1 MKFLKIILLAL
12 FSAVSL
18 FAISEEQIKS
28 TMQKTTQDA
37 IEVLKNA
44 NLSKDEKISKI
55 FAVFDP
61 YFDYEQMSKIALNK
75 RYNNLNAEQKAKFNK
90 AFEERLKS
98 SYVDKLLS
106 YKNQTINFK
115 DATKPNENRYFLNAD
130 LVGEDGKNYGFTYKF
145 YNAKER
151 GWLIYDLDIV
161 GVSIIQT
168 YRSQF
173 GDVLNNA
180 DFNTLLQKL
189 NEAVLPDQNKT
200 NP

>member
-1 MKFLKIILLAL
+1 MKFLKIILLAF

-18 FAISEEQIKS
+18 FAISEEQIKP
-28 TMQKTTQDA
+28 TIQKATQDA

-61 YFDYEQMSKIALNK
+61 YFDYEQMSKIALSK
-75 RYNNLNAEQKAKFNK
+75 RYNNLSAEQKVKFNK
-90 AFEERLKS
+90 AFEERLKT
-98 SYVDKLLS
+98 SYIDKLLS

-115 DATKPNENRYFLNAD
+115 DVTKPNENRYFLNAD

-151 GWLIYDLDIV
+151 GWLIYDVEIL

-173 GDVLNNA
+173 DSLMENESFEN
-180 DFNTLLQKL
+180 LLSKL
-189 NEAVLPDQNKT
+189 NSVQAPQ
-200 NP
+200 

>member
-1 MKFLKIILLAL
+1 MKFLKIILLAF

-18 FAISEEQIKS
+18 FAISEEQIKP
-28 TMQKTTQDA
+28 TMQKATQDA
-37 IEVLKNA
+37 IEVLKNV

-61 YFDYEQMSKIALNK
+61 YFDYEQMSKIALSK
-75 RYNNLNAEQKAKFNK
+75 RYNNLSAEQKVKFNK
-90 AFEERLKS
+90 AFEERLKT

-115 DATKPNENRYFLNAD
+115 DVTKPNENRYFLNAD

-151 GWLIYDLDIV
+151 GWLIYDVEIL

-173 GDVLNNA
+173 DSLMENESFEN
-180 DFNTLLQKL
+180 LLSKL
-189 NEAVLPDQNKT
+189 NSVQVPQ
-200 NP
+200 

>member
-1 MKFLKIILLAL
+1 MKFLKIILLAF

-18 FAISEEQIKS
+18 FAISEEQIKP
-28 TMQKTTQDA
+28 TMQKATQDA

-44 NLSKDEKISKI
+44 NLRKAEKISKI

-61 YFDYEQMSKIALNK
+61 YFDYEQMSKIALSK
-75 RYNNLNAEQKAKFNK
+75 RYNNLSTEQKVKFNK

-115 DATKPNENRYFLNAD
+115 DVTKPNENRYFLNAD

-151 GWLIYDLDIV
+151 GWLIYDVEIL

-173 GDVLNNA
+173 DSLMENESFEN
-180 DFNTLLQKL
+180 LLSKL
-189 NEAVLPDQNKT
+189 NSVQAPQ
-200 NP
+200 

>member
-18 FAISEEQIKS
+18 FAISEEQIKP
-28 TMQKTTQDA
+28 TMQKATQDA

-61 YFDYEQMSKIALNK
+61 YFDYEQMSKIALSK
-75 RYNNLNAEQKAKFNK
+75 RYNNLSAEQKVKFNK

-115 DATKPNENRYFLNAD
+115 DVTKPNENRYFLNAD

-151 GWLIYDLDIV
+151 GWLTYDVEIL

-173 GDVLNNA
+173 DSLMENESFEN
-180 DFNTLLQKL
+180 LLSKL
-189 NEAVLPDQNKT
+189 NSVQAPQ
-200 NP
+200 

>member
-18 FAISEEQIKS
+18 FAISEEQIKP

-37 IEVLKNA
+37 IEVLKNV
-44 NLSKDEKISKI
+44 NLSKDEKISKM

-61 YFDYEQMSKIALNK
+61 YFDYEQMSKIALSK

-115 DATKPNENRYFLNAD
+115 DVTKPNENRYFLNAD

-145 YNAKER
+145 YNAKEH
-151 GWLIYDLDIV
+151 GWLIYDVEIL

-173 GDVLNNA
+173 DSLMENESFEN
-180 DFNTLLQKL
+180 LLSKL
-189 NEAVLPDQNKT
+189 NSVQAPQ
-200 NP
+200 

>member
-1 MKFLKIILLAL
+1 
-12 FSAVSL
+12 
-18 FAISEEQIKS
+18 
-28 TMQKTTQDA
+28 MQKATQDA

-61 YFDYEQMSKIALNK
+61 YFDYEQMSKIALSK
-75 RYNNLNAEQKAKFNK
+75 RYNNLSAEQKVKFNK
-90 AFEERLKS
+90 AFEERLKT

-115 DATKPNENRYFLNAD
+115 DVTKPNVNRYFLNAD

-151 GWLIYDLDIV
+151 GWLIYDVEIL

-173 GDVLNNA
+173 DSLMENESFEN
-180 DFNTLLQKL
+180 LLSKL
-189 NEAVLPDQNKT
+189 NSVQAPQ
-200 NP
+200 

>member
-1 MKFLKIILLAL
+1 MKFLKIILLAF

-18 FAISEEQIKS
+18 FAISEEQIKP
-28 TMQKTTQDA
+28 TMQKATQDA

-61 YFDYEQMSKIALNK
+61 YFDYEQMSKIALSK
-75 RYNNLNAEQKAKFNK
+75 RYNNLSAEQKVKFNK

-115 DATKPNENRYFLNAD
+115 DVTKPNENRYFLNAD

-151 GWLIYDLDIV
+151 DWLIYDVEIL

-173 GDVLNNA
+173 DSLMENESFEN
-180 DFNTLLQKL
+180 LLSKL
-189 NEAVLPDQNKT
+189 NSVQAPQ
-200 NP
+200 

>member
-1 MKFLKIILLAL
+1 MKFLKIILLAF

-18 FAISEEQIKS
+18 FAISEEQIKP
-28 TMQKTTQDA
+28 TMQKATQDA
-37 IEVLKNA
+37 IEGLKNV

-61 YFDYEQMSKIALNK
+61 YFDYEQMSKIALSK
-75 RYNNLNAEQKAKFNK
+75 RYNNLSAEQKVKFNK
-90 AFEERLKS
+90 AFEERLKT

-115 DATKPNENRYFLNAD
+115 DVTKPNENRYFLNAD

-151 GWLIYDLDIV
+151 GWLIYDVEIL

-173 GDVLNNA
+173 DSLMENESFEN
-180 DFNTLLQKL
+180 LLSKL
-189 NEAVLPDQNKT
+189 NSVQVPQ
-200 NP
+200 

>member
-18 FAISEEQIKS
+18 FAISEEQIKP

-37 IEVLKNA
+37 IEVLKNV

-61 YFDYEQMSKIALNK
+61 YFDYEQMSKIALSK

-115 DATKPNENRYFLNAD
+115 DVTKPNENRYFLNAD

-145 YNAKER
+145 YNAKEH
-151 GWLIYDLDIV
+151 GWLIYDVEIL

-173 GDVLNNA
+173 DSLMENESFEN
-180 DFNTLLQKL
+180 LLSKL
-189 NEAVLPDQNKT
+189 NSVQAPQ
-200 NP
+200 

>member
-1 MKFLKIILLAL
+1 MKFLKIILLAF

-18 FAISEEQIKS
+18 FAISEEQIKP
-28 TMQKTTQDA
+28 TMQKATQDA

-61 YFDYEQMSKIALNK
+61 YFDYEQMSKIALSK
-75 RYNNLNAEQKAKFNK
+75 RYNNLSAEQKVKFNK
-90 AFEERLKS
+90 AFEERLKT
-98 SYVDKLLS
+98 SYIDKLLS

-115 DATKPNENRYFLNAD
+115 DVTKPNENRYFLNAD

-151 GWLIYDLDIV
+151 GWLIYDVEIL

-173 GDVLNNA
+173 DSLMENESFEN
-180 DFNTLLQKL
+180 LLSKL
-189 NEAVLPDQNKT
+189 NSVQAPQ
-200 NP
+200 

>member
-1 MKFLKIILLAL
+1 MKFLKIILLAF

-18 FAISEEQIKS
+18 FAISEEQIKP
-28 TMQKTTQDA
+28 TMQKATQDA

-61 YFDYEQMSKIALNK
+61 YFDYEQMSKIALSK
-75 RYNNLNAEQKAKFNK
+75 RYNNLSAEQKVKFNK
-90 AFEERLKS
+90 AFEERLKT

-115 DATKPNENRYFLNAD
+115 DVTKPNENRYFLNAD

-151 GWLIYDLDIV
+151 GWLIYDVEIL

-173 GDVLNNA
+173 DSLMENESFEN
-180 DFNTLLQKL
+180 LLSKL
-189 NEAVLPDQNKT
+189 NSVQVPQ
-200 NP
+200 

>member
-12 FSAVSL
+12 FSL
-18 FAISEEQIKS
+18 FAISEEQIKP

-61 YFDYEQMSKIALNK
+61 YFDYEQMSKIALSK
-75 RYNNLNAEQKAKFNK
+75 RYNNLSTEQKVKFNK

-151 GWLIYDLDIV
+151 GWLIYDVEIL

-173 GDVLNNA
+173 DSLMENESFEN
-180 DFNTLLQKL
+180 LLSKL
-189 NEAVLPDQNKT
+189 NSVQAPQ
-200 NP
+200 

>member
-1 MKFLKIILLAL
+1 MKFLKIILLAF

-18 FAISEEQIKS
+18 FAISEEQIKP

-61 YFDYEQMSKIALNK
+61 YFDYEQMSKIALSK
-75 RYNNLNAEQKAKFNK
+75 RYNNLSAEQKAKFNK

-130 LVGEDGKNYGFTYKF
+130 LVGDYYLDPVSYVKPALDSFAIKTFRQGNLLSLHPDAYDNLKKDAIDLYPFLRDAYEQRRNHLI
-145 YNAKER
+145 KE
-151 GWLIYDLDIV
+151 
-161 GVSIIQT
+161 
-168 YRSQF
+168 
-173 GDVLNNA
+173 
-180 DFNTLLQKL
+180 
-189 NEAVLPDQNKT
+189 
-200 NP
+200 

>member
-18 FAISEEQIKS
+18 FAISEEQIKP

-44 NLSKDEKISKI
+44 NLSKDEKINKI
-55 FAVFDP
+55 FTVFDP
-61 YFDYEQMSKIALNK
+61 YFDYEQMSKIALSK
-75 RYNNLNAEQKAKFNK
+75 RYNLNAEQKAKFNK

-106 YKNQTINFK
+106 YKNQTIIFK
-115 DATKPNENRYFLNAD
+115 DVTKPNENRYFLNAD

-151 GWLIYDLDIV
+151 GWLIYDVEIL

-173 GDVLNNA
+173 DSLMENESFEN
-180 DFNTLLQKL
+180 LLSKL
-189 NEAVLPDQNKT
+189 NSVQAPQ
-200 NP
+200 

>member
-1 MKFLKIILLAL
+1 MKFLKIILLVL

-18 FAISEEQIKS
+18 FAISEEQIKP
-28 TMQKTTQDA
+28 TMQKATQDA

-61 YFDYEQMSKIALNK
+61 YFDYEQMSKIALSK
-75 RYNNLNAEQKAKFNK
+75 RYNNLSAEQKVKFNK

-115 DATKPNENRYFLNAD
+115 DVTKPNENRYFLNAD

-151 GWLIYDLDIV
+151 GWLTYDVEIL

-173 GDVLNNA
+173 DSLMENESFEN
-180 DFNTLLQKL
+180 LLSKL
-189 NEAVLPDQNKT
+189 NSVQAPQ
-200 NP
+200 

>member
-18 FAISEEQIKS
+18 FAISEEQIKP
-28 TMQKTTQDA
+28 TMQKATQDA
-37 IEVLKNA
+37 IEVLKNV

-61 YFDYEQMSKIALNK
+61 YFDYEQMSKIALSK
-75 RYNNLNAEQKAKFNK
+75 RYNNLSAEQKVKFNK

-115 DATKPNENRYFLNAD
+115 DVTKPNENRYFLNAD

-151 GWLIYDLDIV
+151 GWLIYDVEIL
-161 GVSIIQT
+161 GVSIIQP

-173 GDVLNNA
+173 DSLMETESFEN
-180 DFNTLLQKL
+180 LLSKL
-189 NEAVLPDQNKT
+189 NSVQAPQ
-200 NP
+200 

>member
-1 MKFLKIILLAL
+1 MKFLKVILLAL

-18 FAISEEQIKS
+18 FAISEEQIKP
-28 TMQKTTQDA
+28 TMQKATQDA
-37 IEVLKNA
+37 IEVLKNV
-44 NLSKDEKISKI
+44 NLSKDEKISKM

-61 YFDYEQMSKIALNK
+61 YFDYEQMSKIALSK

-115 DATKPNENRYFLNAD
+115 DVTKPNENRYFLNAD

-145 YNAKER
+145 YNAKEH
-151 GWLIYDLDIV
+151 GWLIYDVEIL

-173 GDVLNNA
+173 DSLMENESFEN
-180 DFNTLLQKL
+180 LLSKL
-189 NEAVLPDQNKT
+189 NSVQAPQ
-200 NP
+200 

>member
-18 FAISEEQIKS
+18 FAISEEQIKP

-61 YFDYEQMSKIALNK
+61 YFDYEQMSKIALSK

-115 DATKPNENRYFLNAD
+115 DVTKPNGNRYFLNAD

-151 GWLIYDLDIV
+151 GWLIYDVEIL

-173 GDVLNNA
+173 DSLMENESFEN
-180 DFNTLLQKL
+180 LLSKL
-189 NEAVLPDQNKT
+189 NSVQAPQ
-200 NP
+200 